1 MVPLSGLLD
10 IRLASSAISGSY
22 AGLVDLASLL
32 VSISIITI
40 GLCTLQVMVAV
51 YVVR

>member
-1 MVPLSGLLD
+1 MVPLLGLLD

-22 AGLVDLASLL
+22 DELVDLASLL
-32 VSISIITI
+32 VCILTTTI